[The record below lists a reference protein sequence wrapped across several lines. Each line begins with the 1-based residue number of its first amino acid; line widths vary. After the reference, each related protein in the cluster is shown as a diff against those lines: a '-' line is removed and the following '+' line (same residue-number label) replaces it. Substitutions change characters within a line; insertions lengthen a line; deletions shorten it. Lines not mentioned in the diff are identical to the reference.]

1 MAQEPEQTI
10 VGKDGKEM
18 VYIPPGEFLMGDGKK
33 PAQVEGFYID
43 RYPVTNADY
52 APFCEETGHTKPP
65 PWHNTGT
72 YPEGKADH
80 PVVQVKWSDAVAYAQ
95 WAGKR
100 LPSQAE
106 WEKAARGT
114 DGRKWPWG
122 DEFDKSKCNTFE
134 TDVGTTTPVGQYSP
148 EGDSPYGVGD
158 MAGNVYEWT
167 ANGSGQ
173 VLMPLRGGS
182 WNEFKDEARCAAQR
196 KHTPHRKN
204 DFIGFRCAVDVP
216 G

>member
-1 MAQEPEQTI
+1 MSEPERVI

-33 PAQVEGFYID
+33 PTRADGFYID
-43 RYPVTNADY
+43 RYPVTNAEY
-52 APFCEETGHTKPP
+52 ARFCQETGHATPP
-65 PWHNTGT
+65 PWYNTGT

-80 PVVQVKWSDAVAYAQ
+80 PVVQVTWKDAAAYAQ

-100 LPSQAE
+100 LPGEAE
-106 WEKAARGT
+106 WEKAARGS
-114 DGRKWPWG
+114 DGREWPWG
-122 DEFDKSKCNTFE
+122 DEFDKNKCNTCE
-134 TDVGTTTPVGQYSP
+134 GDIGDTTPVGKYSP

-167 ANGSGQ
+167 ANGSGL

-182 WNEFKDEARCAAQR
+182 WNEFKTEARCAARR

-204 DFIGFRCAVDVP
+204 DFVGFRCAADAP
-216 G
+216 K